1 MVAGVRGGRRAW
13 RQAAA
18 GVLLWAACAAGL
30 APGAGAQ
37 APAPGGPRP
46 SVVRIDVEGNRQV
59 PAEQIL
65 QWFGLGVGDRFDPSR
80 LARAVRELAAKKRF
94 EDVRVEGEEA
104 DTGIVLHVIVREY
117 PQLGAVRIEGA
128 KQIKDKE
135 IQAAIKLAPGAFL
148 TPAELRS
155 DRDKIVALY
164 RDKGYY
170 NAAVADTLLAGESG
184 KPALVFRLTEGEKVK
199 VQKVAFVGNVHGG
212 EHDLRKAMTN
222 TKEEGFLGLRGGDLK
237 SEKLQE
243 DFEKVAAWYRDR
255 GYLDAGVDHHELVP
269 ADNGRDLI
277 LRVYVKE
284 GPRYSVGNIAW
295 AGNSV
300 FSDSI
305 IQSRVRLFLGSP
317 FSESRYEATTTGIYE
332 LYNDRGYIHFNA
344 VPKRD
349 VRGTVVNLTY
359 AFTEGDAANVG
370 DIRIVGNTKT
380 HDKVILRE
388 MSLHPGEKFD
398 RSRLMRSIRDV
409 YSLGFFED
417 AGVQNFTPQDDG
429 TVDLELRVAERQTG
443 QLGAGA
449 GYSAVN
455 AVTGFIEVA
464 ETNLFGTG
472 NRMSFRWEF
481 SRRQNDLNFSYSMP
495 WVWDTPTSMGIDLYD
510 SSHRSQVNDFYRD
523 QRTGGSVTLGRRLEF
538 LDYTRASWRFRAE
551 RIELTDFS
559 LTYRGPLRARFAN
572 GPRRTISTGLT
583 LRRDSTNDP
592 FFPSAGSEAELSTDL
607 FGTFL
612 GGDENYLRTSASL
625 AWFQPLGISKFSLM
639 LRSRFGMLRGLRE
652 SSAPDYELFRL
663 GGSRY
668 FGVRGYDDFEIVPN
682 GNPQYLG
689 GQAMSIYTAE
699 IVFPVAKSV
708 HASLFFDAG
717 DTWKSF
723 AEADLSFL
731 RKGAGV
737 GVKLQVPML
746 GQLGLDYG
754 YGFDRVDALG
764 RDRDGW
770 NLHFNFGQL
779 F

>member
-1 MVAGVRGGRRAW
+1 MVRRVVRG
-13 RQAAA
+13 AAVA
-18 GVLLWAACAAGL
+18 VWAL
-30 APGAGAQ
+30 AMVG
-37 APAPGGPRP
+37 APAARAQGTATGAPRAN
-46 SVVRIDVEGNRQV
+46 VVRIDVEGNTHV
-59 PAEQIL
+59 PTEQIL
-65 QWFGLGVGDRFDPSR
+65 QWFGLGAGDRFDPSR

-94 EDVRVEGEEA
+94 EDIRIEGEEDA
-104 DTGIVLHVIVREY
+104 GGIILHVIVREY
-117 PQLGAVRIEGA
+117 PQLEAVRIAGA
-128 KQIKDKE
+128 KELKDKE
-135 IQAAIKLAPGAFL
+135 IREAIKLGAGSFL

-155 DRDKIVALY
+155 DTDKIVALY

-170 NAAVADTLLAGESG
+170 KATVADTLVAGEAG
-184 KPALVFRLTEGEKVK
+184 KPALLFRIAEGEKVK
-199 VQKVAFVGNVHGG
+199 VQKVAFVGNDNAS
-212 EHDLRKAMTN
+212 EKQLRKVMTN

-237 SEKLQE
+237 SDKLQE
-243 DFEKVAAWYRDR
+243 DFEKVAAWYRDH
-255 GYLDAGVDHHELVP
+255 GYLDAGVERHELVP
-269 ADNGRDLI
+269 AENGKDLQ

-284 GPRYSVGNIAW
+284 GPRYTVGDITW
-295 AGNSV
+295 AGNTVFPDSV
-300 FSDSI
+300 V
-305 IQSRVRLFLGSP
+305 QAHVRLHKGAAFA
-317 FSESRYEATTTGIYE
+317 ESQYEATTSGLYE
-332 LYNDRGYIHFNA
+332 MYNDRGYIHFNA

-349 VRGTVVNLTY
+349 VRDNVVHLAY
-359 AFTEGDAANVG
+359 AFTEGDASNVG

-388 MSLHPGEKFD
+388 MTLHPGEKFD

-409 YSLGFFED
+409 YSLGYFED

-449 GYSAVN
+449 GYSAIN

-481 SRRQNDLNFSYSMP
+481 SKRQNELDFSYSMP
-495 WVWDTPTSMGIDLYD
+495 WLFDTPTSLGVDLYN
-510 SSHRSQVNDFYRD
+510 SSRRSRVNDFYRD
-523 QRTGGSVTLGRRLEF
+523 KRTGGSLTLGRRLHF
-538 LDYTRASWRFRAE
+538 LDYTRLSWRFRAE
-551 RIELTDFS
+551 SIELTDFS
-559 LTYRGPLRARFAN
+559 TDYTGPLRERFAD
-572 GPRRTISTGLT
+572 GPRSTISTGLT

-592 FFPSAGSEAELSTDL
+592 FFPSAGSEGELSTDL
-607 FGTFL
+607 IGTFL
-612 GGDENYLRTSASL
+612 GGDESYLRTSASL

-639 LRSRFGMLRGLRE
+639 LRSRFGLLRGLQDR
-652 SSAPDYELFRL
+652 STPDYELFRL

-668 FGVRGYDDFEIVPN
+668 FGVRGYDDFEIVPK
-682 GNPQYLG
+682 GNAQFLG

-699 IVFPVAKSV
+699 VVYPVAKSV

-717 DTWKSF
+717 NTWNSF
-723 AEADLSFL
+723 RDADLSLL

-754 YGFDRVDALG
+754 YGFDRVDSLG
-764 RDRDGW
+764 RDQDGW